1 MNNFLK
7 AFARPWLYKGLYF
20 LKVKLAI
27 FCISK
32 EDLIVKF
39 NYVNFQ
45 HKKILCI
52 QIKDEYNVWH
62 HPCHCKVYLEK
73 VVERRGDY
81 GF

>member
-20 LKVKLAI
+20 FKVNLAI

-45 HKKILCI
+45 HKKKFCVFKLKMNIMCDI
-52 QIKDEYNVWH
+52 IHAIAK
-62 HPCHCKVYLEK
+62 
-73 VVERRGDY
+73 
-81 GF
+81 FI